1 MTFANLDKRTE
12 QMYKKMSSM
21 MAPERAVLACEWAYH
36 FLDGFR
42 TRKTREETMKNRLGL
57 TACVAAVFAVAG
69 MTTPLFGGPT
79 DDTPAKE
86 GVEAKVAF
94 KKLKTLVGSWKA
106 KSSEEQKA
114 AIKKEH
120 GDDHPTE
127 ADVTFKLTGAGSA
140 LVETQFPGMP
150 HEMVSVYHLDG
161 NELRVTHYCAA
172 GNQPRVKLDR
182 AHSTPEDLI
191 FVFDGGTNLDPE
203 KDMHIHGVR
212 IKFEK
217 DGVVNS
223 AWDGYVDGKK
233 ASTTTFMLSRKASE
247 KASESAPAKHD

>member
-1 MTFANLDKRTE
+1 MKR
-12 QMYKKMSSM
+12 
-21 MAPERAVLACEWAYH
+21 
-36 FLDGFR
+36 
-42 TRKTREETMKNRLGL
+42 RLGL
-57 TACVAAVFAVAG
+57 AACVASFFVVTG
-69 MTTPLFGGPT
+69 LTTPLFGGPA

-94 KKLKTLVGSWKA
+94 AKLKTLAGSWKTKIVDDKDAASKDHETA
-106 KSSEEQKA
+106 KA
-114 AIKKEH
+114 KEH
-120 GDDHPTE
+120 KEDHPSD
-127 ADVTFKLTGAGSA
+127 APVTYKLTGADSA

-161 NELRVTHYCAA
+161 SELRMTHYCAM

-182 AHSTPEDLI
+182 AKSTPDELI

-217 DGVVNS
+217 DGRVKS
-223 AWDGYVDGKK
+223 EWEGYANGKK
-233 ASTTTFMLSRKASE
+233 ASTTTFEMTKQ
-247 KASESAPAKHD
+247 